1 MLMFASASLPM
12 MGNVEHP
19 YQNKK
24 GAPQPAKVISST
36 TNMSAFNL
44 QELKTRLDQSTLFSL
59 FSGVLSQPVN
69 PVLLDCGA
77 SACTSPDINAFE
89 PESLKTLE
97 KPIMMQGV
105 GGGVE
110 ITMQGILSY
119 QTIDDNGN
127 PLVIRV
133 PGYYAPHLK
142 QSLFSPQILFMT
154 SHPTATVTLS
164 GTTAVLHFS
173 KSVSMTLH
181 LDMQS
186 RLFYMPTFSNV
197 QKAADE
203 LLCNLS
209 LTQDTNQNLS
219 RGQKT
224 LLKFHH
230 ALCHVGFGTIRK
242 IGKLGWLGTKGQQL
256 GDPTASPLCASC
268 QYGKGHKRN
277 TGATTT
283 TTTSKSEGAISK
295 DALKR
300 GDLVCMDHFVVTEHG
315 RLWTSKGHE
324 PADKHYCGGTIFVDV
339 AFD

>member
-1 MLMFASASLPM
+1 MKLLKLLMFASASLPQI
-12 MGNVEHP
+12 GETGAP
-19 YQNKK
+19 YQSKK
-24 GAPQPAKVISST
+24 GISNPAKVISST
-36 TNMSAFNL
+36 ANISAFNL
-44 QELKTRLDQSTLFSL
+44 QELKTRLEHSTLFSL

-77 SACTSPDINAFE
+77 SACTSPDIDAFE
-89 PESLKTLE
+89 PESLQTLK
-97 KPIMMQGV
+97 KPIMLQGV

-127 PLVIRV
+127 PLIIRV

-154 SHPTATVTLS
+154 SHPHATLTLS
-164 GTTAVLHFS
+164 GTTATLHFS

-181 LDMQS
+181 LDLPS

-219 RGQKT
+219 HGQKA

-242 IGKLGWLGTKGQQL
+242 IGKLGWLGTKGQ
-256 GDPTASPLCASC
+256 
-268 QYGKGHKRN
+268 
-277 TGATTT
+277 
-283 TTTSKSEGAISK
+283 
-295 DALKR
+295 
-300 GDLVCMDHFVVTEHG
+300 
-315 RLWTSKGHE
+315 
-324 PADKHYCGGTIFVDV
+324 
-339 AFD
+339 